1 VYRLSDEMA
10 LVMTADIIT
19 PPVDDPRVFGQIA
32 AANALSDIY
41 AMGGKPIACL
51 NLIGFPQ
58 DELEPQVLEDIV
70 AGGFE
75 KITEAGA
82 ALAGGHTNQDDEP
95 KYGLSV
101 SGLVHPDQYWT
112 NVGSRPGDVLLLT
125 KRLGS
130 GVLFNANRK
139 GWVSD
144 EAMEACIE
152 SLLVL
157 NRAAAEAMAPFAPH
171 AVTDVSGF
179 GLAGHALEMAHG
191 ARVTFEIEF
200 DALPLYEETLEM
212 YERGVTTGVNSANRS
227 MISPVTRFER
237 DLPDWHREVVV
248 DPQTSGGLLMSVAAD
263 QAVAAISALADA
275 GVAAVQIGVVHEH
288 DEVHLI
294 FS

>member
-1 VYRLSDEMA
+1 MYRLSDEMA

-32 AANALSDIY
+32 AANALADIY

-58 DELEPQVLEDIV
+58 QKLEQQVLEDIV
-70 AGGFE
+70 AGGLE

-82 ALAGGHTNQDDEP
+82 TLAGGHTNQDEEP
-95 KYGLSV
+95 KYGLAV
-101 SGLVHPDQYWT
+101 SGLVHPDRYWT
-112 NVGSRPGDVLLLT
+112 NVGARPGDALLLT

-144 EAMEACIE
+144 QAMASCIE
-152 SLLVL
+152 SLVVL
-157 NRAAAEAMAPFAPH
+157 NRAAAETIAPFEPH

-179 GLAGHALEMAHG
+179 GLAGHAYEMAHG
-191 ARVTFEIEF
+191 GRVTFEIDF
-200 DALPLYEETLEM
+200 DALPLFDQTLEM
-212 YERGVTTGVNSANRS
+212 YERGVTTGVNAANRS
-227 MISPVTRFER
+227 MVGPTTRFER
-237 DLPDWHREVVV
+237 DLPEWHWEVVV
-248 DPQTSGGLLMSVAAD
+248 DPQTSGGLLMSVAGDKAT
-263 QAVAAISALADA
+263 AALVALADA
-275 GVAAVQIGVVHEH
+275 GVAAVEIGAVHEH
-288 DEVHLI
+288 DDVHLV

>member
-10 LVMTADIIT
+10 LVMTTDIIT

-41 AMGGKPIACL
+41 AMGGRPIACL

-58 DELEPQVLEDIV
+58 DVLEQQVLEDII

-82 ALAGGHTNQDDEP
+82 VLAGGHTNQDEEP
-95 KYGLSV
+95 KYGLAV
-101 SGLVHPDQYWT
+101 SGLVHPDHYWT
-112 NVGSRPGDVLLLT
+112 NVGARPGDVLLLT

-144 EAMEACIE
+144 EAMASCIE

-157 NRAAAEAMAPFAPH
+157 NRAAADAIAPFEPH

-179 GLAGHALEMAHG
+179 GLAGHAHEMAHG
-191 ARVTFEIEF
+191 ARVTFKIDF
-200 DALPLYEETLEM
+200 DTLPLFDETLEM
-212 YERGVTTGVNSANRS
+212 YERGVTTGVNAANRS
-227 MISPVTRFER
+227 MVGPTTRFDR
-237 DLPDWHREVVV
+237 DLPEWHREVVV
-248 DPQTSGGLLMSVAAD
+248 DPQTSGGLLVSLAAD
-263 QAVAAISALADA
+263 KASAALAALADA
-275 GVAAVQIGVVHEH
+275 GVAAVEIGTVHEH
-288 DEVHLI
+288 DDIHLV